1 MLAEGRS
8 LSELLEIA
16 RRVYGPPENIYA
28 TQNGVY
34 ACLGALRGRP
44 WGDTAR
50 AAEIRRVAN
59 EVVRGVKA

>member
-8 LSELLEIA
+8 LSEVLEIA

-28 TQNGVY
+28 KQDGVY

-50 AAEIRRVAN
+50 AEIRRVAN
-59 EVVRGVKA
+59 EVVRGVPR